1 MSTTRKV
8 RNAVLSLLLSAAL
21 IAEPTVGSAV
31 AYAAEPVDGQRV
43 SFSVTE
49 DEQDGSGESGS
60 KEGGSS
66 ESGKEEG
73 GSSESGKE
81 EGGSGESG
89 KEEGGSGESGKEE
102 GGSGESGS
110 EEGGSGESGSEED
123 GSGES
128 GNEQDGSDE
137 SGSEEDG
144 SETEEDDEL
153 NQEEEN
159 PETEEESEEVD
170 ELEEEKTEKETEDEE
185 EEKLEGFSSM
195 PSGYK
200 LSSEQKELKADLAAS
215 MSSFDED
222 GEGSLYVER
231 EVFAFADSR
240 EEAETI
246 AEAYH
251 AELIEY
257 DLGVVTMKLTEGT
270 SVGKALRVAASA
282 DNNLPAVYPNY
293 YRYITT
299 ESELEESSSDSDS
312 QIEIVEEEYDTAADE
327 ELGSE
332 EGDVLSPE
340 AYEYAVEAYS
350 DPYLSPGSSMYQ
362 WQHVNVGS
370 VYAWNAGYTGSGVKV
385 AVLDSGVTPMSNELT
400 LAGNANAI
408 SPSSAA
414 TDGNGHGTHVAGI
427 IGAKTNS
434 IGGAGIAPNASIY
447 NVKVMSDDG
456 SGTDDDILRG
466 IQQAIDWKVNV
477 INMSLGGVGY
487 STAFQNKINQAYKNG
502 IAVFAAAGNDGGS
515 NMHYPAAYDH
525 VISIG
530 AVDNNNERA
539 SFSNY
544 GAWVDLSAPG
554 VNIWSTGTSGTSY
567 VSMSGTSM
575 ACPVAAGEAAV
586 ILSAN
591 LSAIKGKSGGAK
603 VDALE
608 NFMKANAVN
617 AGSGMVR
624 GVTSLTKAFNIS
636 VASAK
641 PAAPN
646 IIASV
651 AKNAQSVSVKITAAA
666 GTTIYYTTDGKA
678 PTYKDGVAGANT
690 LRYTG
695 TVMIADVQKGT
706 VQAIAVNASGV
717 SSAVKKVSFTLK
729 PYVSSIEISG
739 VSQVV
744 KGKSSQL
751 TATVLPTYATNKK
764 ITWSIKKS
772 NGSKVEKA
780 DGVTV
785 STNGKVTATKT
796 AKAGTYTVTAKAQD
810 ASGKTATYT
819 ITIIDSV
826 KIASAKFTSTK
837 LDLAIPTNK
846 TYNMSSMLDAKT
858 VSGAK
863 AAVSDFKWTSS
874 NTAIATVD
882 AKGVV
887 TPKAPGSVTI
897 TALANDTSNKK
908 ATCKLTIKQLA
919 TTVTITGDN
928 QVARG
933 KRLTLKATVDPTNV
947 SNKKVTWSIT
957 KSNGSQVSKTDGVT
971 ISSSGVVSATAKA
984 TTGAYKVTAT
994 AADGSKCAASK
1005 TITVK
1010 GGVINSLTF
1019 DKKAGTIYR
1028 TAGSSSAPTKMTIKA
1043 TLKGTS
1049 GFAGNAYTCT
1059 SSNEGIATASAT
1071 GTNGTVTITVKATG
1085 KATGKT
1091 TITLA
1096 STDGSNMKATCTV
1109 TVNNPVSKINIA
1121 PTAGNNNYVAKG
1133 KTLALKATLETEYGA
1148 VSNKNV
1154 TWNIY
1159 DSNGKEATAKSHGV
1173 SINASGTVNVTKTA
1187 KLGTYK
1193 VKATAKDGSGANASY
1208 SIKVTEG
1215 VEEIFVLYKGYP
1227 LTTKG
1232 TNTMKQY
1239 WTAYFPISWE
1249 SSNGSYSGSFAV
1261 SSSNPKVMSG
1271 SIVYSNGYPY
1281 LLVSADNPGTATI
1294 TLKAMDGSGKQVKY
1308 KFRVYK

>member
-1 MSTTRKV
+1 MGTRKKV
-8 RNAVLSLLLSAAL
+8 RSAVLSLLLSAAL
-21 IAEPTVGSAV
+21 IAEPAVGSAV
-31 AYAAEPVDGQRV
+31 VYAAGPVDGQNV
-43 SFSVTE
+43 SFAVTE
-49 DEQDGSGESGS
+49 DEQSDIDV
-60 KEGGSS
+60 K
-66 ESGKEEG
+66 
-73 GSSESGKE
+73 
-81 EGGSGESG
+81 
-89 KEEGGSGESGKEE
+89 
-102 GGSGESGS
+102 
-110 EEGGSGESGSEED
+110 ED
-123 GSGES
+123 GQNGTDES
-128 GNEQDGSDE
+128 EAESDGTEGTGNEEIGTEETGDEQDGTGETGNEETGTGETGNEEADSEETGNEETDSDE
-137 SGSEEDG
+137 LDNEEE
-144 SETEEDDEL
+144 SLETEEDELDQDE
-153 NQEEEN
+153 E
-159 PETEEESEEVD
+159 
-170 ELEEEKTEKETEDEE
+170 ELEEAPEEEDKLAEDEAEKEEKDE
-185 EEKLEGFSSM
+185 LEGFSSM

-200 LSSEQKELKADLAAS
+200 LTSEQKEQKADLAAS
-215 MSSFDED
+215 MSTFDED
-222 GEGSLYVER
+222 AEGTLYVER
-231 EVFAFADSR
+231 EVFAFADTR
-240 EEAETI
+240 EEAEAI

-257 DLGVVTMKLTEGT
+257 DLGVVTMKLTKGT
-270 SVGKALRVAASA
+270 PVSKALQVAADT

-293 YRYITT
+293 YRYIST
-299 ESELEESSSDSDS
+299 ETELEESSSDSVS
-312 QIEIVEEEYDTAADE
+312 QIEIVEEEYGTETDE
-327 ELGSE
+327 EPESG
-332 EGDVLSPE
+332 EGDEVSPE

-350 DPYLSPGSSMYQ
+350 DPYLSPRSGMYQ

-408 SPSSAA
+408 SSSGAA

-427 IGAKTNS
+427 IGAKTNA

-447 NVKVMSDDG
+447 NVKVMGDDG

-466 IQQAIDWKVNV
+466 IQQAIDWKVNI

-515 NMHYPAAYDH
+515 NMCYPAAYDH
-525 VISIG
+525 VICIG

-591 LSAIKGKSGGAK
+591 PSEIAGKSGGAK

-608 NFMKANAVN
+608 NFMKANTVS
-617 AGSGMVR
+617 AGSGMGK
-624 GVTSLTKAFNIS
+624 GVTSLTKAFKLS
-636 VASAK
+636 VATAK
-641 PAAPN
+641 PIAPN
-646 IIASV
+646 IV
-651 AKNAQSVSVKITAAA
+651 ANVAGNAQNVSVKITATA
-666 GTTIYYTTDGKA
+666 GTTIYYTTDGKT
-678 PTYKDGVAGANT
+678 PTFKDGVAGANT
-690 LRYTG
+690 LQYTG
-695 TVMIADVQKGT
+695 AFTISGVQKGT
-706 VQAIAVNASGV
+706 IQAIAVNASGV

-739 VSQVV
+739 VSQIV

-751 TATVLPTYATNKK
+751 TATVLPVYATNKK

-772 NGSKVEKA
+772 NGSRVEKA
-780 DGVTV
+780 DGVTI

-819 ITIIDSV
+819 ITIIDSI
-826 KIASAKFTSTK
+826 KIASAKFNSAK
-837 LDLAIPTNK
+837 LDLEIPTNK

-863 AAVSDFKWTSS
+863 AVVSDFKWTSS

-919 TTVTITGDN
+919 TKVTITGEN

-933 KRLTLKATVDPTNV
+933 KKLTLKATVDPANV

-957 KSNGSQVSKTDGVT
+957 KSNGNPVSKSDGVT
-971 ISSSGVVSATAKA
+971 ISASGVVSASSKA
-984 TTGAYKVTAT
+984 TTGTYKVTAM
-994 AADGSKCAASK
+994 ASDGSKCTASK

-1010 GGVINSLTF
+1010 GGVINTVTF

-1028 TAGSSSAPTKMTIKA
+1028 TAGSSSAPTQMTIKA

-1059 SSNEGIATASAT
+1059 SSNEGVATASAT

-1085 KATGKT
+1085 KTTGKT
-1091 TITLA
+1091 TITLV
-1096 STDGSNMKATCTV
+1096 STDGSNKKATCTV

-1133 KTLALKATLETEYGA
+1133 KTLSLKATLETEYGA
-1148 VSNKNV
+1148 VSNKTV
-1154 TWNIY
+1154 TWSIY
-1159 DSNGKEATAKSHGV
+1159 ASNGTEATAKSHGV
-1173 SINASGTVNVTKTA
+1173 SINSSGKVTVSKTA
-1187 KLGTYK
+1187 KLGTYT
-1193 VKATAKDGSGANASY
+1193 VKATAKDGSGAKASY
-1208 SIKVTEG
+1208 NIRVTAG
-1215 VEEIFVLYKGYP
+1215 VTDIFVLYRGYP

-1239 WTAYFPISWE
+1239 GQAGFPISWK
-1249 SSNGSYSGSFAV
+1249 SSDGSYSGSFAV
-1261 SSSNPKVMSG
+1261 TSSNPKVMSG
-1271 SIVYSNGYPY
+1271 SIIYLEGYPY
-1281 LLVSADNPGTATI
+1281 LVVSADNPGTATI
-1294 TLKAMDGSGKQVKY
+1294 TLTAMDGSGKQVKY
-1308 KFRVYK
+1308 KFKVYK